1 LNLPAVALAAIET
14 MFNKIIMDQ
23 PDIVSDKLD
32 NKCICLHLDGIGLPL
47 YFHFTNNSV
56 FLLDECQ
63 RPVDATIQG
72 TPLALA
78 AVSMSGSANT
88 RDMKIDGDLQVVQAF
103 ERLLKE
109 IDIDW
114 EEIISHYTGDAIAF
128 QVGKLAR
135 GFKKW
140 GEQSRNAFAD
150 DLRDYLQI
158 ETRQLP
164 LPAEVE
170 LFNNSVDEVRAAVER
185 FEMRLQRFESNL
197 STREASTS

>member
-1 LNLPAVALAAIET
+1 MKLPAVALAAIEST
-14 MFNKIIMDQ
+14 FNKIIVDQ
-23 PDIVSDKLD
+23 PDIVSDKL
-32 NKCICLHLDGIGLPL
+32 NGKYVCLHLDGIGLAL
-47 YFHFTNNSV
+47 YFHFTNGSV
-56 FLLDECQ
+56 FLLDGCQ

-88 RDMKIDGDLQVVQAF
+88 RDMKIDGNLQVVQAF

-128 QVGKLAR
+128 QLGKLAR

-164 LPAEVE
+164 LPTEVE
-170 LFNNSVDEVRAAVER
+170 QFNNSVDEVRAAVER
-185 FEMRLQRFESNL
+185 FEMRLQRFESSL
-197 STREASTS
+197 SVR